1 MASIFDRIVLRP
13 ITWIVS
19 DKRVEAMIEKRAR
32 ELKKQLTEEVTDD
45 FLELLLKA
53 MDVSFFLSSD
63 YRRNIEGFKGG
74 YLFKTSTGG
83 VAAGAVFKNGNM
95 KVRKKG
101 IDDWDI
107 KVEFTDADA
116 LNTFLFSK
124 NQDILNS
131 LLDNTVEVEGNV
143 NFIFKFGFMAKDLG
157 HRLGVV

>member
-1 MASIFDRIVLRP
+1 MASIFRRGFWRP
-13 ITWIVS
+13 ITWIMS
-19 DKRVEAMIEKRAR
+19 DKRVEALVEKGTR
-32 ELKKQLTEEVTDD
+32 ELKKQLTEETTDD
-45 FLELLLKA
+45 FLELLLKG
-53 MDVSFFLSSD
+53 MDLSFCLSSD
-63 YRRNIEGFKGG
+63 YRRNLKDFKGR
-74 YLFKTSTGG
+74 YLFRTSTGG
-83 VAAGAVFKNGNM
+83 VTVGAVFKKGNM

-124 NQDILNS
+124 SQDILDS
-131 LLDNTVEVEGNV
+131 LLDNTVQVDGNV

>member
-1 MASIFDRIVLRP
+1 MASIFERVVLRP

-19 DKRVEAMIEKRAR
+19 DERVEAMIEKRAR
-32 ELKKQLTEEVTDD
+32 KLKKQLTEEVTDD

-63 YRRNIEGFKGG
+63 YRRNIEGFRGR

-83 VAAGAVFKNGNM
+83 VASGAVFKKSNM
-95 KVRKKG
+95 KIHKEG

-131 LLDNTVEVEGNV
+131 ILDNTVKVEGNV

>member
-1 MASIFDRIVLRP
+1 MASIFKRIILRP
-13 ITWIVS
+13 ITWIAS
-19 DKRVEAMIEKRAR
+19 DKKIESMIEKRTR
-32 ELKKQLTEEVTDD
+32 KLKNQLTEEIADD

-53 MDVSFFLSSD
+53 MDAFFFLSSD
-63 YRRNIEGFKGG
+63 YRRNIEGFEGG

-83 VAAGAVFKNGNM
+83 VASGAVFKKGNM

-131 LLDNTVEVEGNV
+131 LLDNTVEVGGNV

>member
-1 MASIFDRIVLRP
+1 MASIFDRIILRP

-19 DKRVEAMIEKRAR
+19 DKRIEAMIEKRAR
-32 ELKKQLTEEVTDD
+32 KLKKQLTEKVTDD

-53 MDVSFFLSSD
+53 MDVSFFLSKD
-63 YRRNIEGFKGG
+63 YRKNIEDFDGG

-83 VAAGAVFKNGNM
+83 VTVGAVFKNGNM

-107 KVEFTDADA
+107 KVEFTDANA

-124 NQDILNS
+124 NQDILDSILN
-131 LLDNTVEVEGNV
+131 NTVKVEGNV
-143 NFIFKFGFMAKDLG
+143 NFLFKFGFMARDLG
-157 HRLGVV
+157 HRLGVA